1 MQVRMAGT
9 DASTVPASSP
19 RSFGRRV
26 EPWLYLAPALL
37 IFTALCLSA
46 DALVEHPAG
55 LAVIAAALAAAWG
68 LLHLGTEA
76 RRYG

>member
-1 MQVRMAGT
+1 MRHGIK
-9 DASTVPASSP
+9 
-19 RSFGRRV
+19 FKRR
-26 EPWLYLAPALL
+26 PIYQLPALL
-37 IFTALCLSA
+37 IIAALCLSA

-55 LAVIAAALAAAWG
+55 LAVIAACLAAAWG

>member
-1 MQVRMAGT
+1 MRHGT
-9 DASTVPASSP
+9 KIK
-19 RSFGRRV
+19 RR
-26 EPWLYLAPALL
+26 PIYQLPALL

-46 DALVEHPAG
+46 DTLVENSAG